1 MEQALS
7 ARIDQEQDR
16 HSLTLDALAEVD
28 AGRVINHKAVQD
40 WADSLSDGDPTQ
52 RLLR

>member
-28 AGRVINHKAVQD
+28 AGRVINHKAVQY